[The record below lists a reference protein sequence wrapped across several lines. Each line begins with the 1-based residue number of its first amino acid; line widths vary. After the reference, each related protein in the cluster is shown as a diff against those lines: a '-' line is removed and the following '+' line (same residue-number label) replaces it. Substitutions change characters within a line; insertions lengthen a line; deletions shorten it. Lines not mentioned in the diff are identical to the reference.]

1 MAHLP
6 TDLVLRL
13 LNDDTFRPG
22 GRPSHFRGIAPDAL
36 TGAPPETI
44 DNPGSAAGWVFKE
57 STVGIETLTMKI
69 FGAPKEKDDTMKNR
83 LQLVACMLFNSEEA
97 GIHEALTRIVAQ

>member
-44 DNPGSAAGWVFKE
+44 DHPGSAAGWVFKE
-57 STVGIETLTMKI
+57 TAADRKRRRHAESAT
-69 FGAPKEKDDTMKNR
+69 AR
-83 LQLVACMLFNSEEA
+83 
-97 GIHEALTRIVAQ
+97 